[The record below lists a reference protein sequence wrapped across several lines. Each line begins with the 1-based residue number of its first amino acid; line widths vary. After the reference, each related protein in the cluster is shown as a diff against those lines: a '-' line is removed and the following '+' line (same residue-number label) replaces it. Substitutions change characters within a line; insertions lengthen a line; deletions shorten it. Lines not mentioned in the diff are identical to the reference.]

1 MPVNHKMNHSTV
13 KTGMNY
19 CPVHGLGSPEQGME
33 QRQPWVSRVTITAS
47 VYVLGASPALT
58 HCP

>member
-1 MPVNHKMNHSTV
+1 MNHSTV